1 MSLTRSHSVFNSVAQ
16 LEEVKMDSVKLKAV
30 VMWCF
35 NKEPNEMSGKWQMDL
50 TQLSDAAVEALEA
63 MQIEV
68 KEKEGMGKYIT
79 CKSARPI
86 KVLDTDGDEIEE
98 KIGNGSKAKCIIGS
112 YEWKYKNKK
121 GVSPSLQ
128 KIVITELVEF
138 GGGGGGKIDDDEA
151 L

>member
-1 MSLTRSHSVFNSVAQ
+1 MET
-16 LEEVKMDSVKLKAV
+16 VKLKAV
-30 VMWCF
+30 VMWCQ
-35 NKEPNEMSGKWQMDL
+35 NKEPNEMSGKHQIDL

-63 MQIEV
+63 MKIDV
-68 KEKEGMGKYIT
+68 KEKEGVGKYIT

-86 KVLDTDGDEIEE
+86 KVLDVDGDEIQE
-98 KIGNGSKAKCIIGS
+98 KIGNGSKAKCIVSS

-128 KIVITELVEF
+128 KIVITDLVEF
-138 GGGGGGKIDDDEA
+138 GGGGGGSNISDDEA

>member
-1 MSLTRSHSVFNSVAQ
+1 MEA
-16 LEEVKMDSVKLKAV
+16 VKLKAV
-30 VMWCF
+30 VMWCQ
-35 NKEPNEMSGKWQMDL
+35 NKEPNEMSGKHQIDL

-63 MQIEV
+63 MKIDV

-86 KVLDTDGDEIEE
+86 KVLDVDGDEIHE
-98 KIGNGSKAKCIIGS
+98 KIGNGSKAKCIVSS

-128 KIVITELVEF
+128 KIVITDLVEF
-138 GGGGGGKIDDDEA
+138 GGGGGGGSNISDDEA

>member
-1 MSLTRSHSVFNSVAQ
+1 VAQ

-35 NKEPNEMSGKWQMDL
+35 NKEPNEMSGKYQINL
-50 TQLSDAAVEALEA
+50 TQLSDAAVEALEKLN
-63 MQIEV
+63 IEV
-68 KEKEGMGKYIT
+68 KEKDDSGKYIT